1 MRKYWYS
8 CCERYRPTNACQT
21 NKNSK
26 EQENPLKHTLVL
38 RISNQNSS
46 RTLPWIGRTSNFD
59 HFVQSL
65 ILIKI
70 RGVLSANRSGP
81 LFVLLTRC
89 CTEVRT
95 YVSGTGARKCSKPP
109 FPPQILA
116 FPRETLAIHAIFL
129 LFFSVLCS
137 EDFNFDFAI
146 SNVKVKQTLITE
158 ILDSK
163 PLLSWSRETDGSWA

>member
-46 RTLPWIGRTSNFD
+46 RTLPWIGWTNNFD

-65 ILIKI
+65 VLIKI
-70 RGVLSANRSGP
+70 RIVLPQIDQALCSM
-81 LFVLLTRC
+81 RC
-89 CTEVRT
+89 CTKVRT
-95 YVSGTGARKCSKPP
+95 YVSGAGARKRSKPP

-116 FPRETLAIHAIFL
+116 FPRETLATHAIFL
-129 LFFSVLCS
+129 LFFSVLCN
-137 EDFNFDFAI
+137 EDFNFDFRNFE
-146 SNVKVKQTLITE
+146 S
-158 ILDSK
+158 
-163 PLLSWSRETDGSWA
+163 

>member
-65 ILIKI
+65 VLIKI
-70 RGVLSANRSGP
+70 RGVLPQIDQALCSFYWRVVAPKWEPTSR
-81 LFVLLTRC
+81 
-89 CTEVRT
+89 
-95 YVSGTGARKCSKPP
+95 GTGARKCSKPP

-129 LFFSVLCS
+129 LFFSVLCN

-163 PLLSWSRETDGSWA
+163 PLLSWSQETDGSWA